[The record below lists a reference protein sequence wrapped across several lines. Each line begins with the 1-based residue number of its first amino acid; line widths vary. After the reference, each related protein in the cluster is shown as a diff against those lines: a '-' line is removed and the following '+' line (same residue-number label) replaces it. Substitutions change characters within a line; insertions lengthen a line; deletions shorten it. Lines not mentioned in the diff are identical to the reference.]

1 MLHAISAKTIA
12 RNTLLGSVALL
23 ALAAVPALAQTMT
36 EQTAEPSK
44 SPSPIAD
51 LAEDQA
57 ANPDEIVVIARR
69 RAENIL
75 DVPIS
80 VSAFSEQQL
89 INSGA
94 YDLSGIQGA
103 VPNLNIVQGRGSAS
117 SANITI
123 RGIGQP
129 DALQTFDPAVGVY
142 VDGVYQS
149 RIQGALFSMFD
160 VQQVEVLRGPQGTL
174 YGKNTIGGAINII
187 TRKPGNEFVANA
199 SFAYGSYNQ
208 ILANA
213 YVAAPLVQDKLAV
226 GIAGTFNKRDG
237 TVTDVNTG
245 EKYNDINTGT
255 GRIIVR
261 ATPVETLE
269 VLFSA
274 DYTRQDSSL
283 TLGQNTTAICQ
294 LALGIP
300 GLPQP
305 PVNSNC
311 TPPNGFFGNRVIA
324 KGAGKWDYKS
334 ATDFRNGEG
343 QQMTSWGVSGT
354 VNAELSDTLTLVS
367 ITAYRE
373 LKPEYYIDIDATTT
387 ETGNVKVFVDQNQ
400 FSQELQLKLDS
411 SSFAGV
417 FGLYYLNEN
426 VGSEQVAYA
435 DDVFS
440 IYNGFGGYIPVTFQ
454 RTVADNQE
462 LNSYAAYGQLTWKA
476 TEAFNITGGLRYTR
490 ETKQYFRTTTTTS
503 SLAALN
509 GTFTF
514 PDSLVGNPLYEPGID
529 TQSWSAWTPMVTATL
544 EVAPQQMIYFTA
556 SNGFKSGGF
565 NGRANSVAD
574 LIQVIDGKPQ
584 LAVTFE
590 PESAWNFE
598 GGYKAAFADG
608 KVTLAASAFYM
619 DYSNFQARV
628 GERDAAGFGYLPV
641 INAGAM
647 QLYGFELESTIR
659 LIPNLTLYGSLG
671 YLNASYSEFD
681 DTRANGCNP
690 TGQRITCTPAFAPP
704 ITARLAADYTIPV
717 ADNSAVNFG
726 ADVRFVDKQ
735 YLSVDNRAN
744 LVEPGYTMLNA
755 YVRYDAE
762 HWYIMG
768 QVKNATGAI
777 YKTDAQE
784 FSSVANIQTAYYGD
798 PRTFLGTIGVRF

>member
-1 MLHAISAKTIA
+1 M
-12 RNTLLGSVALL
+12 
-23 ALAAVPALAQTMT
+23 AQTMS
-36 EQTAEPSK
+36 EQTADPAK
-44 SPSPIAD
+44 TPSPIAD
-51 LAEDQA
+51 LAENEA

-187 TRKPGNEFVANA
+187 SRKPGNDVVANA

-226 GIAGTFNKRDG
+226 GIAGTYNKRDG

-294 LALGIP
+294 LALGVP

-305 PVNSNC
+305 PVNANC

-324 KGAGKWDYKS
+324 KGGRQMGLQVRHRLPRRPRPADDQLGHVGHRQCRAVGHADPRFDHRLS
-334 ATDFRNGEG
+334 RAEARILSSTSTQRRPRPATSR
-343 QQMTSWGVSGT
+343 
-354 VNAELSDTLTLVS
+354 
-367 ITAYRE
+367 
-373 LKPEYYIDIDATTT
+373 
-387 ETGNVKVFVDQNQ
+387 
-400 FSQELQLKLDS
+400 S
-411 SSFAGV
+411 SS
-417 FGLYYLNEN
+417 
-426 VGSEQVAYA
+426 
-435 DDVFS
+435 
-440 IYNGFGGYIPVTFQ
+440 I
-454 RTVADNQE
+454 R
-462 LNSYAAYGQLTWKA
+462 
-476 TEAFNITGGLRYTR
+476 
-490 ETKQYFRTTTTTS
+490 TS
-503 SLAALN
+503 S
-509 GTFTF
+509 
-514 PDSLVGNPLYEPGID
+514 
-529 TQSWSAWTPMVTATL
+529 
-544 EVAPQQMIYFTA
+544 
-556 SNGFKSGGF
+556 
-565 NGRANSVAD
+565 
-574 LIQVIDGKPQ
+574 
-584 LAVTFE
+584 
-590 PESAWNFE
+590 
-598 GGYKAAFADG
+598 
-608 KVTLAASAFYM
+608 
-619 DYSNFQARV
+619 AR
-628 GERDAAGFGYLPV
+628 
-641 INAGAM
+641 NC
-647 QLYGFELESTIR
+647 S
-659 LIPNLTLYGSLG
+659 
-671 YLNASYSEFD
+671 
-681 DTRANGCNP
+681 
-690 TGQRITCTPAFAPP
+690 
-704 ITARLAADYTIPV
+704 
-717 ADNSAVNFG
+717 
-726 ADVRFVDKQ
+726 
-735 YLSVDNRAN
+735 
-744 LVEPGYTMLNA
+744 
-755 YVRYDAE
+755 
-762 HWYIMG
+762 
-768 QVKNATGAI
+768 
-777 YKTDAQE
+777 
-784 FSSVANIQTAYYGD
+784 
-798 PRTFLGTIGVRF
+798 

>member
-1 MLHAISAKTIA
+1 MLHVISAKTIV
-12 RNTLLGSVALL
+12 RNALLGSAAL
-23 ALAAVPALAQTMT
+23 AVLAAVPAFAQTMP
-36 EQTAEPSK
+36 EQTADPARVPSAV
-44 SPSPIAD
+44 SD
-51 LAEDQA
+51 LEEAQE
-57 ANPDEIVVIARR
+57 ANPDEIVVVARR

-94 YDLSGIQGA
+94 YDLAGIQGA

-187 TRKPGNEFVANA
+187 SRKPGNDFVANA

-213 YVAAPLVQDKLAV
+213 YVAAPLIKDKLAV
-226 GIAGTFNKRDG
+226 GIAGTYNKRDG
-237 TVTDVNTG
+237 IVTDPLTG
-245 EKYNDINTGT
+245 EKYNNINNGT

-261 ATPVETLE
+261 ATPLDTLE

-283 TLGQNTTAICQ
+283 TLGQNTASICQ

-305 PVNSNC
+305 PVNANC
-311 TPPNGFFGNRVIA
+311 VPPRGFFGNRVIRPA
-324 KGAGKWDYKS
+324 AGPWKFQS
-334 ATDFRNGEG
+334 STDFRDG
-343 QQMTSWGVSGT
+343 QGQEMTNWGMSGT
-354 VNAELSDTLTLVS
+354 VNAELSDALTLVS
-367 ITAYRE
+367 ITAARN
-373 LKPEYYIDIDATTT
+373 LTPEFYIDIDATTSQ
-387 ETGNVKVFVDQNQ
+387 TGNVKVFIDQSQ
-400 FSQELQLKLDS
+400 FSQELQLKLDTS
-411 SSFAGV
+411 RFNGV
-417 FGLYYLNEN
+417 FGLYYLKEN
-426 VGSEQVAYA
+426 VGSDQVAYA
-435 DDVFS
+435 NDVFS
-440 IYNGFGGYIPVTFQ
+440 IFNGFGGYIPVTFQ
-454 RTVADNQE
+454 RTVQDSQE

-476 TEAFNITGGLRYTR
+476 TEAFSLTGGLRYTR

-503 SLAALN
+503 SLPALN

-514 PDSLVGNPLYEPGID
+514 PNSLVGNPLYTPGID
-529 TQSWSAWTPMVTATL
+529 EQSWGAWTPMVTATL
-544 EVAPQQMIYFTA
+544 QVAPQQMIYFTA

-619 DYSNFQARV
+619 DYTNFQARV
-628 GERDAAGFGYLPV
+628 GERDANGFGYLPV

-659 LIPNLTLYGSLG
+659 LVPNLTLYGSLG
-671 YLNASYSEFD
+671 YLNASYTEFD

-690 TGQRITCTPAFAPP
+690 TGQQIVCTPAFAPP
-704 ITARLAADYTIPV
+704 ITARLAADYTIPLNND
-717 ADNSAVNFG
+717 AAINFG
-726 ADVRFVDKQ
+726 ADGRFVDKQ
-735 YLSVDNRAN
+735 YLSVDNRNN

-755 YVRYDAE
+755 YIRYDAK

-768 QVKNATGAI
+768 QVRNATNAI